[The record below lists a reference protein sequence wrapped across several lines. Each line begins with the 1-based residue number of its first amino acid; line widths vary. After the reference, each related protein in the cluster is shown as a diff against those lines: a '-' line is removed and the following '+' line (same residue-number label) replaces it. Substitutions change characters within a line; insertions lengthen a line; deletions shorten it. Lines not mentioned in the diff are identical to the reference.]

1 MSHFSLLEGV
11 TAKAFRA
18 TRATC
23 HCRSIP
29 GSLLLLHPCCLFG
42 LEVDADDAQ
51 DVSSLGKLWRAEL
64 QERLASLSP
73 VIKHWPKVSAEWF
86 LSQHGRSHKVQ
97 VHLHLW

>member
-1 MSHFSLLEGV
+1 MPESFLTFSLLEGV

-23 HCRSIP
+23 HCCGSARSIP

-51 DVSSLGKLWRAEL
+51 DVSSLRKLWRAKL
-64 QERLASLSP
+64 QECLASLSP
-73 VIKHWPKVSAEWF
+73 VIKHG
-86 LSQHGRSHKVQ
+86 QR
-97 VHLHLW
+97 